1 MRLEDQIF
9 LLLINSKHGHLLL
22 NRLPARFY
30 RILCIFSLYARRPIG
45 SHPPTKKCL
54 QPPMV
59 QWHCHVVS
67 RYGRPY
73 TSRECVAMRSCHCA
87 AGVKQSGGLS
97 SVCVLQSW
105 HSPSFIQ
112 GRFTDTPLALMR
124 PSLFSYNNNNTKN
137 AAMKHPD
144 THTHTITE
152 HILTEALLPS
162 PTAEAWLP
170 KYRGRLAYA
179 LWARLCVREWR

>member
-1 MRLEDQIF
+1 MWHDPSAVPLTQTHSITFPHSSQFKKNACKNSLIRLEDQIF
-9 LLLINSKHGHLLL
+9 LLLINSKHDHLLL

-97 SVCVLQSW
+97 SVCVLQS
-105 HSPSFIQ
+105 
-112 GRFTDTPLALMR
+112 
-124 PSLFSYNNNNTKN
+124 
-137 AAMKHPD
+137 
-144 THTHTITE
+144 
-152 HILTEALLPS
+152 
-162 PTAEAWLP
+162 
-170 KYRGRLAYA
+170 
-179 LWARLCVREWR
+179 